1 MVNNE
6 KNSNSNWK
14 LASFLL
20 IGVLIP
26 LLAAS
31 IPWLLDY
38 ALPQNS
44 LSYQYIEPIELEEA
58 TAVSVTVTNEG
69 RETQHDIEIWLP
81 FRVISGAKS
90 EVGDDGR
97 LRVTVTEPEIQLE
110 SSIPYKSSEL
120 TDKHFLIKFD
130 ALRPNESASI
140 KLVSTGARVM
150 VSSYDLE
157 RMRVVSKTSVA
168 KSAQPTEHE
177 FLLFRT
183 GSIILVV
190 LIVVFFAWAIY
201 YEHLMPYETKEK
213 HLLKQ
218 IDDLTTKKQP

>member
-1 MVNNE
+1 MVKYE

-20 IGVLIP
+20 IGILIP

-31 IPWLLDY
+31 IPWLLDNV
-38 ALPQNS
+38 LPKHS
-44 LSYQYIEPIELEEA
+44 LSYQYIEPIELEKA

-69 RETQHDIEIWLP
+69 RETQNDIEIWLP
-81 FRVISGAKS
+81 FYVISSAKS
-90 EVGDDGR
+90 EVGTDGR
-97 LRVTVTEPEIQLE
+97 LRVTMTEPVIQLE
-110 SSIPYKSSEL
+110 SSIPYESSEL
-120 TDKHFLIKFD
+120 TDKHFFIKFD

-140 KLVSTGARVM
+140 KLVATGARAM
-150 VSSYDLE
+150 VNNYELE

-177 FLLFRT
+177 FLLYRT

-190 LIVVFFAWAIY
+190 LIVLFFAWAFY
-201 YEHLMPYETKEK
+201 YEHLMPYEKKEK

-218 IDDLTTKKQP
+218 IDDLTAKK